1 MVINKKTP
9 AGALLL
15 VAAALF
21 LLLAAA
27 AEASAFDYAAAF
39 DKCLLFFEA
48 QRLRPHRRLP
58 AGGTYVR
65 ISKPMRA
72 YVLLVMY

>member
-27 AEASAFDYAAAF
+27 AEASAFD
-39 DKCLLFFEA
+39 KCLLFFEA
-48 QRLRPHRRLP
+48 RRLRPHRRLP